1 MARNPVCVSNT
12 LFMSDNLSP
21 VIAPNASAPSATES
35 STGPEG
41 SQDGQQAPA
50 ASGAAASASA
60 HDHATEIA
68 NPSLSVLPCEKMS
81 LGRKPLRPIRYRAH
95 PTIPDIHTT
104 HLAESYFPRLCGPCG
119 HTAHTHKTRHGW
131 RVTSKGRERAH
142 ERLPLTARQRHSQLS
157 Q

>member
-1 MARNPVCVSNT
+1 MCVSNT

-50 ASGAAASASA
+50 ANGAGASASA

-68 NPSLSVLPCEKMS
+68 NPRTNIKQYICTSTYNVRTVAHKFVF
-81 LGRKPLRPIRYRAH
+81 RDLR
-95 PTIPDIHTT
+95 
-104 HLAESYFPRLCGPCG
+104 
-119 HTAHTHKTRHGW
+119 
-131 RVTSKGRERAH
+131 
-142 ERLPLTARQRHSQLS
+142 
-157 Q
+157 